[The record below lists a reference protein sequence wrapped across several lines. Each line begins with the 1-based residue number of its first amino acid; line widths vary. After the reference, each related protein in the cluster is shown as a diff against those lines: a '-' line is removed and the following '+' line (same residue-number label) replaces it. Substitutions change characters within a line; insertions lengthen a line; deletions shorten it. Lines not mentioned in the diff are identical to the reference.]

1 MNDILNFDKFLT
13 PSLIKVVFWVGTLSM
28 VIPSLMMLP
37 HSLLSGVIG
46 IVAAPIIMRVC
57 CETVLVLF
65 RINDTLQ
72 EIKEQQG

>member
-72 EIKEQQG
+72 EIKEQRG